1 LVEAKLMGGGNV
13 EKAVKQWNELV
24 LKTLR
29 ERSGG

>member
-1 LVEAKLMGGGNV
+1 MGGGGNV

-29 ERSGG
+29 ERTGGGDYV